1 MKYVRVYDANH
12 KHTVED
18 GWVRSAY
25 TSTTTIPGLRDD
37 MADGEKRFCY
47 AVFNIGFGVIGTLRL
62 VTLQA
67 VVPYIA
73 VKENG
78 VVRLYQL
85 NSAGTSY
92 NRGYTAAYCDFNQ
105 KFDFRAN
112 FAISQTSQNSFQV
125 SLRIPDGLE
134 ILTNRN
140 LLEVY
145 INFPIK

>member
-1 MKYVRVYDANH
+1 MRFERVYDVNH

-25 TSTTTIPGLRDD
+25 TSTTTIPDLRDD
-37 MADGEKRFCY
+37 MADGEKRVCY
-47 AVFNIGFGVIGTLRL
+47 AVFNIRFGVIGTPRL
-62 VTLQA
+62 VILQA
-67 VVPYIA
+67 IVPYIA
-73 VKENG
+73 VREKG
-78 VVRLYQL
+78 AVRLHPL
-85 NSAGTSY
+85 NSAGTPY
-92 NRGYTAAYCDFNQ
+92 NRGYIAAYSDFNQ
-105 KFDFRAN
+105 RFDFRAN
-112 FAISQTSQNSFQV
+112 FAISQTAQNSFQV